1 MPEKKRGLSGSDMGS
16 LLSLKG
22 DDKVS
27 RNFIMTIPDEN
38 ELQPLIETNI
48 VDQMM

>member
-1 MPEKKRGLSGSDMGS
+1 MGS

-22 DDKVS
+22 DDKIS
-27 RNFIMTIPDEN
+27 QNFIMTIPDEN

-48 VDQMM
+48 VDQMIELANY